1 MFKIKFFLLFSLFI
15 FFSSLDILAPHNS
28 EALCIKNERANLR
41 KGPGIQ
47 YEKLWEVFKYMPFKK
62 LGFKGKWKRIQDVD
76 GDIYSFPDR
85 FKNYMI
91 DGFYAAKFIRND

>member
-62 LGFKGKWKRIQDVD
+62 LGFKQVGLKKDW
-76 GDIYSFPDR
+76 IYFNGEY
-85 FKNYMI
+85 KNEYLFQLI
-91 DGFYAAKFIRND
+91 CT